1 MESESDEEIEKPAQ
15 GEGTEGDQDE
25 SDAYGSLLTSE
36 DNPWRLDTR
45 GTPHLA
51 ETLSRLDCGKFQLY
65 CIGYCGFGVG
75 VSLLPMSEGGWIGRK
90 GQEGVR

>member
-1 MESESDEEIEKPAQ
+1 MESESDEEIEEPAQ
-15 GEGTEGDQDE
+15 GEEAKRDQDE

-51 ETLSRLDCGKFQLY
+51 ETLSSLACGKFQLN

-75 VSLLPMSEGGWIGRK
+75 VVLLLMSEGG
-90 GQEGVR
+90 